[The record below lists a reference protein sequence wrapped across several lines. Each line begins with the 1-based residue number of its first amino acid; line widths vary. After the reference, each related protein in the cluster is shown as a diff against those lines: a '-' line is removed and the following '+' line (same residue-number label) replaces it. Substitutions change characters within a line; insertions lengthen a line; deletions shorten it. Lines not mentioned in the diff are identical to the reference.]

1 MKLSELSMDA
11 MLTVRHRD
19 DGNISVMSKEDFL
32 NSAYFLDYPVEPFPK
47 ITLAQKSVVRFDL
60 YSVLEM
66 LGEDETYE
74 DWLSNVWYDLKRSQ
88 IDLDTFDA
96 EMTRIM
102 EANPTYWE
110 GEPIEVDI
118 EICTEGEPKNHD
130 VSRYRKYR

>member
-32 NSAYFLDYPVEPFPK
+32 NSAYF
-47 ITLAQKSVVRFDL
+47 
-60 YSVLEM
+60 
-66 LGEDETYE
+66 
-74 DWLSNVWYDLKRSQ
+74 NVWYDLKRSQ

>member
-11 MLTVRHRD
+11 MLTVGHRD
-19 DGNISVMSKEDFL
+19 DGNIAVMSKEDFL
-32 NSAYFLDYPVEPFPK
+32 NSAYFLDYPVEPF
-47 ITLAQKSVVRFDL
+47 
-60 YSVLEM
+60 
-66 LGEDETYE
+66 
-74 DWLSNVWYDLKRSQ
+74 
-88 IDLDTFDA
+88 
-96 EMTRIM
+96 M